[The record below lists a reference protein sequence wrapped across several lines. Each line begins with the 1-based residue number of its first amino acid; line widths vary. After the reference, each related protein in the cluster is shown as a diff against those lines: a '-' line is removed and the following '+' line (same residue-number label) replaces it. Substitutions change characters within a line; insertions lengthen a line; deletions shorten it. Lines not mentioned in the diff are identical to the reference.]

1 MSDAMTMEIDN
12 GLAILTLARGD
23 KGNPMDSEF
32 AAALNACLDKID
44 ADGTVRAILMRSNG
58 ANFCFGGDVK
68 QMLST
73 VDQLETMLVD
83 GFPALNAA
91 LDRLFAYP
99 FPIVVEARGWVA
111 GGGSG
116 FASNADVIVGG
127 EGTNVYAAFAG
138 IGLVNDSGSTW
149 GTVARMGLARARRFY
164 LENQKLNAQ
173 EALAA
178 GYLDYVVP
186 DDELAD
192 FAMKKARAFASGP
205 GVAYAGI
212 KDAFKKMAARPLMDS
227 LVQEAEGMK
236 PIATSSDA
244 PEGIRALAEKRKPN
258 FQGK

>member
-1 MSDAMTMEIDN
+1 MSNAMTIEIDN
-12 GLAILTLARGD
+12 GLATLTLARGD
-23 KGNPMDSEF
+23 KGNPMDADF
-32 AAALNACLDKID
+32 AKALQACLDKID

-68 QMLST
+68 EMLAT
-73 VDQLETMLVD
+73 VDQLSVMLVD

-99 FPIVVEARGWVA
+99 LPLVVEARGWVA

-127 EGTNVYAAFAG
+127 EGTQIYAAFAG
-138 IGLVNDSGSTW
+138 IALSNDSGSTW
-149 GTVARMGLARARRFY
+149 GTAARMGIARARRFY

-186 DDELAD
+186 DDELE
-192 FAMKKARAFASGP
+192 AFALKTARKFAEGP
-205 GVAYAGI
+205 GISYAGI
-212 KDAFKKMAARPLMDS
+212 KEAFRKMSGRSMMDS
-227 LVQEAEGMK
+227 LVQEAENMRA
-236 PIATSSDA
+236 IAVSTDA
-244 PEGIRALAEKRKPN
+244 PEGIKALAEKRKPN
-258 FQGK
+258 YQGK